1 MTMQNGTAT
10 WENILAVS
18 YIAKHIL
25 PYHPTISSLRFYL
38 RKVITFIFKC
48 KKIYFYIRTYTQMI
62 TEGFTHYFPETGNE
76 ALAKCHALLKV
87 F

>member
-1 MTMQNGTAT
+1 MQNGTAT
-10 WENILAVS
+10 WGNILAVS

-25 PYHPTISSLRFYL
+25 PYHPTIPSLSFYP

-48 KKIYFYIRTYTQMI
+48 KKNYFYTRTYTQMI
-62 TEGFTHYFPETGNE
+62 TEGFTHHLPETGNW
-76 ALAKCHALLKV
+76 ALAKCHAL